1 MGDGR
6 PGCIFGGDGVGNGE
20 VRCIHIS
27 KVCPRGTSVNN
38 PVTAE
43 YKLIGIKAPNVTA
56 GGASHV
62 TPPEIVAI
70 AYFSTKGNCAY
81 FIKARNDRACAIGA
95 AAEAVAAACEG
106 ARVAAAGW
114 VG

>member
-1 MGDGR
+1 MS
-6 PGCIFGGDGVGNGE
+6 ILSEHVSSFT
-20 VRCIHIS
+20 
-27 KVCPRGTSVNN
+27 PRWRRFKDRLATVS
-38 PVTAE
+38 
-43 YKLIGIKAPNVTA
+43 VTA